1 MTDENTQA
9 TLTWRV
15 SPDLLSIVDR
25 EGRFVAVNP
34 AWRETLGWERAEM
47 VGEPFLVF
55 LHQDDV
61 ARTRGAFAQLLSG
74 KPVLRFENRYRTR
87 AGAHRWLEWVSV
99 PEGGRFYCTAR
110 DVTDDKGRADRLAQ
124 QQAEAELR
132 EQFMAVLGHD
142 LRNPLAA
149 IAAGTSVLL
158 RRIEDDNAVAVLRQI
173 RSSVG
178 RMSELIDN
186 LMDLTRVR
194 LGDGLGI
201 ERHPVANLRAGLER
215 VIEEIR
221 LASPEARI
229 EARLDI
235 GGEGACDGPR
245 IYQIVSNLLA
255 NAVSYGDGAEPIQVE
270 AVLREGRLV
279 LSVANAG
286 DPIPAEV
293 MEKLFHPFVRN
304 RPSKQ
309 GLGLGLYIAS
319 EIAKAHGGQLTATS
333 QARETRF
340 TLDIPCH
347 AD

>member
-1 MTDENTQA
+1 
-9 TLTWRV
+9 
-15 SPDLLSIVDR
+15 
-25 EGRFVAVNP
+25 
-34 AWRETLGWERAEM
+34 
-47 VGEPFLVF
+47 
-55 LHQDDV
+55 
-61 ARTRGAFAQLLSG
+61 
-74 KPVLRFENRYRTR
+74 
-87 AGAHRWLEWVSV
+87 
-99 PEGGRFYCTAR
+99 
-110 DVTDDKGRADRLAQ
+110 
-124 QQAEAELR
+124 
-132 EQFMAVLGHD
+132 MAVLGHD

-286 DPIPAEV
+286 DPILSGGDGKAVPSLRREPPEQAGAGPGP
-293 MEKLFHPFVRN
+293 LHRLGN
-304 RPSKQ
+304 RQ
-309 GLGLGLYIAS
+309 GPRRP
-319 EIAKAHGGQLTATS
+319 AHGDLASAGDALH
-333 QARETRF
+333 ARHPLPRRLKAARPAPDALLPRRKRF
-340 TLDIPCH
+340 PSSLVGEGGPEGVG
-347 AD
+347 